1 MTIYTLNG
9 LNGIDDI
16 IETFQS
22 VIWNMQ
28 FWGFGDFELVVP
40 GTEEN
45 LNRLPKWKL
54 LVRDT
59 DIETDPEDETIVTYR
74 NVMQIRERK
83 ISFDIEEGWLLTLR
97 GSGLKRMVGQRI
109 VWEQTNISGTIE
121 SGIRQVIT
129 DNIIAPD
136 NTARKIDDFILSA
149 AKGYTETIDTQLFG
163 DNIADW
169 LQETCEMFGY
179 GWDVYISGGK
189 YVFEI
194 KKGTDRTYDQNTVT
208 PVVFSPEFDNLN
220 SSGLETNEAEFS
232 NAALIGGEGDGT
244 DQVVTTVGTAAGLQ
258 RFESYVDAG
267 SLSSNGQII
276 TMQEYIKMLQ
286 TYGATQLSKVAQ
298 TEKLTGEI
306 IHNGIYELN
315 RDYFL
320 GDLVQLKTDFFDA
333 KSRII
338 EMIYCEDETGS
349 TLVPTF
355 GAWND

>member
-1 MTIYTLNG
+1 MTLYTLDG
-9 LNGIDDI
+9 LNGVDDI
-16 IETFQS
+16 VETFQS

-40 GTEEN
+40 GTSEN
-45 LNRLPKWKL
+45 INKL
-54 LVRDT
+54 EKGKLIVRET
-59 DIETDPEDETIVTYR
+59 DIEVDPEDESIVTYQ
-74 NVMQIRERK
+74 NVMQISERK
-83 ISFDIEEGWLLTLR
+83 ISFDVEEGWLLTLR
-97 GSGLKRMVGQRI
+97 GSGLKRIVGQRI
-109 VWEQTNISGTIE
+109 VWEQTNLDGTIE
-121 SGIRQVIT
+121 DGIRQVIT

-136 NTARKIDDFILSA
+136 DTDRQIDDFILA
-149 AKGYTETIDTQLFG
+149 PRQGFTETIDAQLFG
-163 DNIADW
+163 ENIAEW
-169 LQETCEMFGY
+169 LQETCELAGY
-179 GWDVYISGGK
+179 GWDVSISAGK

-194 KKGTDRTYDQNTVT
+194 KKGTDRTYDQNAVT

-220 SSGLETNEAEFS
+220 SSGYESGSEEYT

-244 DQVVTTVGTAAGLQ
+244 DQVTTTIGTATGLD
-258 RFESYVDAG
+258 RFETYVDA
-267 SLSSNGQII
+267 SSVSSNGEII
-276 TMQEYIKMLQ
+276 TMQTYIKMLQ
-286 TYGATQLSKVAQ
+286 TYGAAQLTKESQ
-298 TEKLTGEI
+298 NEKLTGEI

-320 GDLVQLKTDFFDA
+320 GDLVQLKTQFYDA